1 MSVKVSVILSVYNSE
16 DTVREMVASILAQ
29 TFADFELIIVNDGC
43 SDRTDTILREFEDPR
58 IVLVVNERN
67 IGLTRS
73 LNKAIGLT
81 QGEYLARQD
90 ADDVSMPT
98 RFEKQVKFLDEHLD
112 VSLLGTARATLSRN
126 GDLVEK
132 RVNLENPKYSDLLE
146 RNCFVHGSIMMRR
159 KDVVAVGGYD
169 ELFRYTQDYELW
181 LRMAK
186 TYTLWN
192 LQEPL
197 YGMRRHENR
206 VTLKS
211 ADDAALF
218 RRLALDVSEG
228 AVSDDVRREI
238 LEKGVMAYYPH
249 LSDED
254 KMKYHRSVWN
264 RSRKYKMYDK
274 ASAHLKKGVEL
285 RPMSFGI
292 YSLWITMRLCSW
304 LMKKATQSK

>member
-29 TFADFELIIVNDGC
+29 TFTDFELIIINDGC
-43 SDRTDTILREFEDPR
+43 IDRTDAILRKFEDPR
-58 IVLVVNERN
+58 IVLVVNDRN

-73 LNKAIGLT
+73 LNKAIGLA

-98 RFEKQVKFLDEHLD
+98 RFEKQVKFLDEHPD
-112 VSLLGTARATLSRN
+112 VSLLGTARATLNRN
-126 GDLVEK
+126 GDIIEK
-132 RVNLENPKYSDLLE
+132 RVKLENPQYSDLLK
-146 RNCFVHGSIMMRR
+146 RNCFVHGSVMMRR
-159 KDVVAVGGYD
+159 KDVVDVGGYD

-186 TYTLWN
+186 IYTLWN

-228 AVSDDVRREI
+228 TVSDDVRREI

-285 RPMSFGI
+285 NPCSPILRILLFMMMLRS
-292 YSLWITMRLCSW
+292 RL
-304 LMKKATQSK
+304 MGAATQLK